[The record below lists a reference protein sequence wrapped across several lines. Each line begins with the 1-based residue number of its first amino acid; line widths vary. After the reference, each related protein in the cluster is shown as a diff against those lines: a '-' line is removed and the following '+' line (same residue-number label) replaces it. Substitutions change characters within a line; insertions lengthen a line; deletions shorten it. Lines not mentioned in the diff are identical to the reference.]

1 MVAALGVIGGAI
13 EMRSYLSGYME
24 RVKSAVEKRAGIESS
39 NSGFYQNS
47 LGGTA
52 YVSFYP
58 KEIDLTLDLTG
69 ADGKYKVTADLTDQE
84 GKVIVG
90 DIFKF
95 GGNPEYLRME
105 LDAFFLDLVK
115 LVSDRL

>member
-1 MVAALGVIGGAI
+1 MH
-13 EMRSYLSGYME
+13 SYLSGYME
-24 RVKSAVEKRAGIESS
+24 RVKCAVEKRARIESS

-58 KEIDLTLDLTG
+58 KEIDLTLYLTG
-69 ADGKYKVTADLTDQE
+69 ADGKYKVTADLTGQE

-105 LDAFFLDLVK
+105 LDAIFLDLVK